1 LKVVLFLN
9 SYPKLSEPFIDSFL
23 GHIEKEH
30 EIYLIT
36 QIIERNANKSKFRV
50 LPYLNFKGYGFLKK
64 LKILFKIVFHFDRYL
79 ALRRKGVNAKQLIS
93 DAGFWTISKLD
104 YVHFPFANLAF
115 GREHYAEVVDAKMTI
130 SFRGSDLNVYPIYHG
145 LTYKSILEKCT
156 KIHCNSIE
164 LKAKLEQ
171 HQFVQFDKVS
181 IIHSAIRFDYQL
193 FDGEIHSIVD
203 KRVYQIEK
211 FVTIGRL
218 HWVKD
223 YAFTFEALG
232 KLKAKG
238 HVFEYKIIGD
248 GPELEHLMFLAHFY
262 SISDNVIFFGA
273 KNASEIKNELQN
285 STLYLQSSLA
295 EGFSNACLEAQS
307 QGLMCVV
314 TDVSGMSACI
324 ENQVTGI
331 VLKERKPQLMADSI
345 IEIMNL
351 PISERKQREIYTSN
365 RVFEKF
371 SQQIQRKDWLNFF
384 KN

>member
-1 LKVVLFLN
+1 MKIALFLN
-9 SYPKLSEPFIDSFL
+9 SYPKLSEPFIDSFI
-23 GHIEKEH
+23 GHIENEH
-30 EIYLIT
+30 EVYLIT
-36 QIIERNANKSKFRV
+36 QINERNANNSKIKV
-50 LPYLNFKGYGFLKK
+50 IPYLNFKGYGLLKK
-64 LKILFKIVFHFDRYL
+64 LSILFRMLFYFDRYL

-104 YVHFPFANLAF
+104 YLHFPFANLAF
-115 GREHYAEVVDAKMTI
+115 GREYYAEVLGAKMTI

-171 HQFVQFDKVS
+171 HQFEQFDKVS
-181 IIHSAIRFDYQL
+181 IIHSAIRFDYKL
-193 FDGEIHSIVD
+193 GEGEIESIIN
-203 KRVYQIEK
+203 KRVYKIEK

-232 KLKAKG
+232 QLKAKG
-238 HVFEYKIIGD
+238 HEFEYRIIGD
-248 GPELEHLMFLAHFY
+248 GPELEHLMFLADFY
-262 SISDNVIFFGA
+262 TISDKVIFLGV
-273 KNASEIKNELQN
+273 KNASEIKIELQN

-331 VLKERKPQLMADSI
+331 VLKERKSQLMADSI
-345 IEIMNL
+345 IEIMNI
-351 PISERKQREIYTSN
+351 PIPERKQRELYASN
-365 RVFEKF
+365 RVFEMF
-371 SQQIQRKDWLNFF
+371 SQQIQRNDWLNFF
-384 KN
+384 RS